1 MAQSV
6 LIGDVVQYYRKLA
19 AGRRALY
26 YCISIEHI
34 RQIAA
39 AFGAAGFRAR
49 HVDGQSGDEERERAI
64 AGLADGSLD
73 VLKNVLV
80 FSEGRDIPPLE
91 AVGILRPT
99 ALAYTDK

>member
-1 MAQSV
+1 MSMAKAVMKSV
-6 LIGDVVQYYRKLA
+6 S
-19 AGRRALY
+19 GR
-26 YCISIEHI
+26 SP
-34 RQIAA
+34 
-39 AFGAAGFRAR
+39 
-49 HVDGQSGDEERERAI
+49 
-64 AGLADGSLD
+64 GSPMGVLD